1 MKGCTVPNQM
11 EIFLVNRKIHKKS
24 FGRKTRCISS
34 TACGTV
40 FNCMRDQDRS
50 VIKDLICPLGVFQ
63 VQQQGIVPYIIS
75 SRNLADLQLRNH
87 GRRYGQFDI
96 WMTFFFC
103 DPAMGGL
110 ADLGPVQVVMDLN

>member
-1 MKGCTVPNQM
+1 M
-11 EIFLVNRKIHKKS
+11 
-24 FGRKTRCISS
+24 
-34 TACGTV
+34 
-40 FNCMRDQDRS
+40 
-50 VIKDLICPLGVFQ
+50 IKDLICPLGVFQ

-96 WMTFFFC
+96 WMSFFFC